1 MGKRVRLL
9 SSTLALGA
17 LITSAFIGAM
27 SAGATSAAP
36 SPIKIGVDNAGPSGH
51 NFEYVDFFPR
61 SGAVIHNG
69 DIVDFAWNPAALD
82 GFHTVTFVPFR
93 MTPGQIWQQ
102 HPLVK
107 PDADDGAGSLQF
119 NGEIFSNQPPS
130 CVGDSATHACSFNGF
145 NYLSSAGLANP
156 QSGGPHFFVKV
167 NLDLEE
173 LDTSLPARVKFVCL
187 IHPGMQGS
195 LTVAPAAE
203 TAASGATATAIST
216 QASLDAASA
225 TQLAA
230 DTADAL
236 AAESA
241 VTTKS
246 EFSLNDGTH
255 TITMTAGTATNYVEV
270 LEMLPS
276 SVQIQPGDHVKWVTA
291 AKKDPHTVTFPKGSG
306 SDALDPFGAPV
317 CEGSGTT
324 DTPATAGPPTF
335 GCGEAT
341 PEAPLN
347 WKPVGDPVI
356 KTTSTAATSG
366 IIATFE
372 GAPFPNNYTFTFPN
386 AGTFAY
392 ACRIHD
398 HMVGSIVVAAPTE
411 VAPPP
416 VLAQTGGGLPWR
428 LLAVVLGALA
438 VLLGLATIRFRPLG
452 RH

>member
-1 MGKRVRLL
+1 M
-9 SSTLALGA
+9 
-17 LITSAFIGAM
+17 
-27 SAGATSAAP
+27 
-36 SPIKIGVDNAGPSGH
+36 
-51 NFEYVDFFPR
+51 
-61 SGAVIHNG
+61 IHNG
-69 DIVDFAWNPAALD
+69 DIVDFAWNPASLD

-93 MTPGQIWQQ
+93 KTPGQIWQE

-130 CVGDSATHACSFNGF
+130 CVGDSAAHACSFNGS

-156 QSGGPHFFVKV
+156 QSSGPHFFVKV
-167 NLDLEE
+167 NLDLGA

-195 LTVAPAAE
+195 VTVAPLVATSPSSGTP
-203 TAASGATATAIST
+203 TAVST
-216 QASLDAASA
+216 QAGLDAASA
-225 TQLAA
+225 TQRAA

-236 AAESA
+236 TAETAANTSS
-241 VTTKS
+241 VITNT
-246 EFSLNDGTH
+246 DGTH
-255 TITMTAGTATNYVEV
+255 TITLTAGTVTNYVEV
-270 LEMLPS
+270 DEMLPN
-276 SVQIQPGDHVKWVTA
+276 SVEIQAGDHVKWVTA
-291 AKKDPHTVTFPKGSG
+291 AKKDPHTVTFPKGPG
-306 SDALDPFGAPV
+306 SDALDPLGAPV

-347 WKPVGDPVI
+347 WTPVGDPVI

-372 GAPFPNNYTFTFPN
+372 EAPFPNNYTFTFPN

-392 ACRIHD
+392 VCRIHD
-398 HMVGSIVVAAPTE
+398 HMVGSIVVAA
-411 VAPPP
+411 PP

-428 LLAVVLGALA
+428 LLALVLGALA
-438 VLLGLATIRFRPLG
+438 VLLGLTAIRFRPFG
-452 RH
+452 QH